1 MSNENKNSNR
11 IPNNRICGVNVQMGN
26 EYLLPI
32 EQTKVTQ
39 QQAKVQA
46 IIAQTEQRQKNMM
59 AETEKKTQEML
70 DAAEVRV
77 NHIIED
83 GRKKA
88 QEEYDAIKQE
98 GYEAGFAE
106 GLKAGQEK
114 FENDAEEAL
123 KSLETLAASSFE
135 MKHDIIKSAEKDIVE
150 LINAIALKVCGKS
163 VDDNLLYKITAETI
177 MQLPDKESI
186 TLIVNP
192 KLIGRVSSFS
202 ERFKYE
208 IPNLKSIKIL
218 EDPALSEDGTIVET
232 LTTRVDARIST
243 KIGEIVQKL
252 RAEALKD
259 DI

>member
-1 MSNENKNSNR
+1 MSNENNINNSR
-11 IPNNRICGVNVQMGN
+11 IKGANVQMGG
-26 EYLLPI
+26 EYVLPI

-46 IIAQTEQRQKNMM
+46 IIAQTEQRKRDLIS
-59 AETEKKTQEML
+59 AAEKKTQEMI
-70 DAAEVRV
+70 DAAELRV
-77 NHIIED
+77 THIIED
-83 GRKKA
+83 GKKKA
-88 QEEYDAIKQE
+88 EAEYEAVKKEGYDA
-98 GYEAGFAE
+98 GYEQ
-106 GLKAGQEK
+106 GLKDGLAK
-114 FENDAEEAL
+114 FDEDAAEAL
-123 KSLETLAASSFE
+123 KSLDTFIQSQFE

-150 LINAIALKVCGKS
+150 LINAIALKVVGRP

-177 MQLPDKESI
+177 MQLSDKESI

-208 IPNLKSIKIL
+208 IPNLKSVRVV
-218 EDPALSEDGTIVET
+218 EDAALTDDGTIVET
-232 LTTRVDARIST
+232 MSTRVDARIST

>member
-1 MSNENKNSNR
+1 
-11 IPNNRICGVNVQMGN
+11 MGN
-26 EYLLPI
+26 EYVLPI

-46 IIAQTEQRQKNMM
+46 IIAQTEQRKKDMM
-59 AETEKKTQEML
+59 AAAEKKSQELL
-70 DAAEVRV
+70 DSAEVRV
-77 NHIIED
+77 THILD
-83 GRKKA
+83 DARKKA
-88 QEEYDAIKQE
+88 EAEYEAIKQE
-98 GYEAGFAE
+98 GYDTGFAE

-114 FENDAEEAL
+114 FENDAVEAL
-123 KSLETLAASSFE
+123 KALDTLASSSFE
-135 MKHDIIKSAEKDIVE
+135 MKRDIIKSAEKDIVE
-150 LINAIALKVCGKS
+150 LINAIALKVCGKPL
-163 VDDNLLYKITAETI
+163 DDNLLYKITAETI

-208 IPNLKSIKIL
+208 IPNLKSVKIL
-218 EDPALSEDGTIVET
+218 EDAALSEDGTIVET

-243 KIGEIVQKL
+243 KIGEITQKL